1 MNDARLPA
9 RDPWLRSL
17 LWRLIG
23 RWLYR
28 LSFHN
33 FYRFR
38 HSLLALH
45 GAKLG
50 PNTKFRRSVRID
62 RPWNLAAGEL
72 AMIGDHAVLQ
82 ARAPL
87 AIGDRSV
94 VSQLAVITTECRDPA
109 RRGHPVTAAP
119 IVIEDDCWI
128 AADALILPGS
138 IVRAGTV
145 VGARSVVEGELP
157 GSCVAIGDPATP
169 RRRRQW
175 RVEDREIPVGLDMAG
190 PGGPPSVD

>member
-1 MNDARLPA
+1 MNNALPPA
-9 RDPWLRSL
+9 GDPWLRSL

-50 PNTKFRRSVRID
+50 PNTKLRRTVRID
-62 RPWNLAAGEL
+62 RPWNLKAGEL

-128 AADALILPGS
+128 AADALVLPGS

-145 VGARSVVEGELP
+145 VGARSVVDGELP
-157 GSCVAIGDPATP
+157 GSCVAIAMSKYGKG
-169 RRRRQW
+169 RRKRRK
-175 RVEDREIPVGLDMAG
+175 
-190 PGGPPSVD
+190 